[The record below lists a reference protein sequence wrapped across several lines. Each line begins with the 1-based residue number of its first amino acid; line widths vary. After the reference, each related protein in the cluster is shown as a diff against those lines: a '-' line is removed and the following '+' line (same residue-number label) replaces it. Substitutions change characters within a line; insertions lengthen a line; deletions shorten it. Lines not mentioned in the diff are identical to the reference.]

1 MRKTTSL
8 QDLSIDFNKC
18 IRPLSEK
25 ESALTGFGNTIL
37 DYYAMDFD
45 NQNKIDLMNQ
55 IFSIITGK

>member
-25 ESALTGFGNTIL
+25 DSTLIGFGNTIL
-37 DYYAMDFD
+37 YYHAMDFD
-45 NQNKIDLMNQ
+45 NKRKLDLMKQ